1 MVDDVTVASQLIG
14 TGAGIRSGSPCWAYH
29 SFTIAKWAPP
39 SPPAPLRDLASAHRP
54 LQESDNTVTLAFPHA
69 QSPWVAIPQILKT
82 VGASVTIPDNTTP
95 SQAQNTPLFPSS
107 FLPTTFSIPI
117 FNLFTSN
124 VHYFFSLIS
133 WAGSLFTPAIMS
145 AFMYTHHHQQQ
156 QHPHHGMPSNNHHGR
171 TRRGPKMAQH
181 NAQRQFR
188 GVKSMRELA
197 EAPAVTAFR
206 ARFEAG
212 RSFDLDD
219 DLEFCPNL
227 LTDEDV
233 CCDRRLRSLSPVRS
247 FLPSSGPLEHR
258 RQNQESPPETSLLT
272 NPQLHSIHSASS
284 DRSSL
289 SSGSPDTS
297 PLQHQIQPVQQVTP
311 SISLSPAQANSYVHG
326 VATNPNHLQYQQQPQ
341 ANRTRKVI
349 PIVNPNTGM
358 TMTSP
363 PSSISPAMMQTA
375 QRRW

>member
-1 MVDDVTVASQLIG
+1 MSQ
-14 TGAGIRSGSPCWAYH
+14 
-29 SFTIAKWAPP
+29 
-39 SPPAPLRDLASAHRP
+39 
-54 LQESDNTVTLAFPHA
+54 Q
-69 QSPWVAIPQILKT
+69 
-82 VGASVTIPDNTTP
+82 
-95 SQAQNTPLFPSS
+95 
-107 FLPTTFSIPI
+107 
-117 FNLFTSN
+117 
-124 VHYFFSLIS
+124 
-133 WAGSLFTPAIMS
+133 
-145 AFMYTHHHQQQ
+145 
-156 QHPHHGMPSNNHHGR
+156 
-171 TRRGPKMAQH
+171 

-219 DLEFCPNL
+219 DMEFCPNL
-227 LTDEDV
+227 LTDED
-233 CCDRRLRSLSPVRS
+233 
-247 FLPSSGPLEHR
+247 
-258 RQNQESPPETSLLT
+258 
-272 NPQLHSIHSASS
+272 LHSIHSASS

-311 SISLSPAQANSYVHG
+311 AISLSPASASAFVHG
-326 VATNPNHLQYQQQPQ
+326 GMAANPGHVNYHQPA

-363 PSSISPAMMQTA
+363 PSSISPAMMHNA

>member
-1 MVDDVTVASQLIG
+1 
-14 TGAGIRSGSPCWAYH
+14 
-29 SFTIAKWAPP
+29 
-39 SPPAPLRDLASAHRP
+39 
-54 LQESDNTVTLAFPHA
+54 
-69 QSPWVAIPQILKT
+69 
-82 VGASVTIPDNTTP
+82 
-95 SQAQNTPLFPSS
+95 
-107 FLPTTFSIPI
+107 
-117 FNLFTSN
+117 
-124 VHYFFSLIS
+124 
-133 WAGSLFTPAIMS
+133 MS
-145 AFMYTHHHQQQ
+145 AFLYTHHHHQQQQQ

-227 LTDEDV
+227 LTDED
-233 CCDRRLRSLSPVRS
+233 
-247 FLPSSGPLEHR
+247 
-258 RQNQESPPETSLLT
+258 
-272 NPQLHSIHSASS
+272 LHSIHSASS

-311 SISLSPAQANSYVHG
+311 SISLSPAQTNSYVHG
-326 VATNPNHLQYQQQPQ
+326 IAANHNHVAYQQQPQ

-349 PIVNPNTGM
+349 PIVNPSTGM
-358 TMTSP
+358 PMTSP